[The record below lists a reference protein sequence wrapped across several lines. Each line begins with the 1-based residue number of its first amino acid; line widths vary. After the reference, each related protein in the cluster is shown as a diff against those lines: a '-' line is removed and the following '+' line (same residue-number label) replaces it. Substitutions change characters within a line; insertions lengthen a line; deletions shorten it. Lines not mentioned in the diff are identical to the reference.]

1 MNIRQSRV
9 CSIVFAGT
17 LVVAGAALA
26 QPVGVSGGVPG
37 GSPGGVQAATLST
50 LDGARRRRSDPRI
63 ACRPGPPEDLDGLKR
78 PGLSRLDGLKE
89 GLKGFDRSQGPG
101 RTQGARGSRGPERA
115 RRAPGFSLPCG
126 PPRRAQG
133 PPRHRQWD
141 CARSI
146 RTRTKTRDKDRD
158 DRQAELEQR
167 ERERETRAYD
177 QAREFL
183 DQGKYDRAIE
193 RYTDVVALKGS
204 RADAALY
211 WKAWSQSRAGQR
223 PEALTTIST
232 LAKDYPKSRYLT
244 QAKQLE
250 AEVRRDSGQPVKP
263 DSINDDDMKILAI
276 NALLNAD
283 SEQAIPMLEKLL
295 DGTASPKLKSRAL
308 FVLAQ
313 SSSPRARDV
322 LKNVAKGNSTPDL
335 QSRAIDYLGQH
346 GGRESRAALA
356 EIYTSASDVDVKRR
370 ILRAFMV
377 AGEKDRLLSA
387 AQTEQNADLRGEAV
401 QQLGVMGAHDEL
413 WQLYQKETAVDVK
426 KRIIRAMFTGG
437 NVTRMIDLAKTEQNP
452 ELRRTAVAN
461 LGVMDSKRTS
471 DALIEIYNAE
481 KDPAIKR
488 AVVQGLFQQSNAAA
502 LVALARKEQDP
513 ALKRD
518 IVQKLSVMDRNPIAT
533 AYMVELLNAK

>member
-1 MNIRQSRV
+1 MSIRQTRV

-17 LVVAGAALA
+17 LIVAGSAVA
-26 QPVGVSGGVPG
+26 QPAGGGETPKKIQADDDSRRLQKLSGMDFK
-37 GSPGGVQAATLST
+37 
-50 LDGARRRRSDPRI
+50 LDMLEGLK
-63 ACRPGPPEDLDGLKR
+63 GLDGLK
-78 PGLSRLDGLKE
+78 GLEGLERLSGLE
-89 GLKGFDRSQGPG
+89 GLKALD
-101 RTQGARGSRGPERA
+101 AL
-115 RRAPGFSLPCG
+115 PGFAFQFEKFKAFDVL
-126 PPRRAQG
+126 AAHKDILAA
-133 PPRHRQWD
+133 HRDVFAGHKDFLADSGLSFQ
-141 CARSI
+141 
-146 RTRTKTRDKDRD
+146 KDRD
-158 DRQAELEQR
+158 TDRQADAEQR
-167 ERERETRAYD
+167 ERERETRLYD
-177 QAREFL
+177 QAREFF

-193 RYTDVVALKGS
+193 RYSDVISMKGP
-204 RADAALY
+204 RADASLY
-211 WKAWSQSRAGQR
+211 WKAWAQNRAGQR

-232 LAKDYPKSRYLT
+232 LSRDFPKSRYLK

-250 AEVRRDSGQPVKP
+250 AEIRRDGGQPVRP
-263 DSINDDDMKILAI
+263 DGESDDDLKILAI

-313 SSSPRARDV
+313 SSSPRAREV
-322 LKNVAKGNSTPDL
+322 LKNIARGNSTPEL

-356 EIYTSASDVDVKRR
+356 EIYSSASDVDVKRR

-413 WQLYQKETAVDVK
+413 WQLYQKESAVDVK

-437 NVTRMIDLAKTEQNP
+437 NVTRMTELAKSEQNP

-471 DALIEIYNAE
+471 EALLEIYNTE
-481 KDPAIKR
+481 KELPIKKT
-488 AVVQGLFQQSNAAA
+488 VIQGLFQQSNATA

-518 IVQKLSVMDRNPIAT
+518 IVQKLSVMDNNPIAT
-533 AYMVELLNAK
+533 AYMVEILNLK

>member
-1 MNIRQSRV
+1 MHRDVLDSHRDLL
-9 CSIVFAGT
+9 AG
-17 LVVAGAALA
+17 
-26 QPVGVSGGVPG
+26 S
-37 GSPGGVQAATLST
+37 
-50 LDGARRRRSDPRI
+50 
-63 ACRPGPPEDLDGLKR
+63 
-78 PGLSRLDGLKE
+78 GLS
-89 GLKGFDRSQGPG
+89 FQ
-101 RTQGARGSRGPERA
+101 
-115 RRAPGFSLPCG
+115 
-126 PPRRAQG
+126 
-133 PPRHRQWD
+133 
-141 CARSI
+141 
-146 RTRTKTRDKDRD
+146 KDRD
-158 DRQAELEQR
+158 SDRQAEAEQR
-167 ERERETRAYD
+167 ERERETRLYD
-177 QAREFL
+177 QAREFF

-193 RYTDVVALKGS
+193 RYTDVISMKGP
-204 RADAALY
+204 RADASLY
-211 WKAWSQSRAGQR
+211 WKAWAQNRAGQR

-232 LAKDYPKSRYLT
+232 LSRDYPKSRYLK

-250 AEVRRDSGQPVKP
+250 AEIRRDSGQPVRP
-263 DSINDDDMKILAI
+263 DSESDDDLKILAI

-313 SSSPRARDV
+313 SSSPRAREV
-322 LKNVAKGNSTPDL
+322 LKNIARGNSTPEL

-346 GGRESRAALA
+346 GGPESRAALA

-377 AGEKDRLLSA
+377 AGEKGRLLSA

-461 LGVMDSKRTS
+461 LGIMDSKRTS
-471 DALIEIYNAE
+471 DALLEIYNAE
-481 KDPAIKR
+481 KEPAIKKT
-488 AVVQGLFQQSNAAA
+488 VIQGLFQQSNAAA

-513 ALKRD
+513 ALKLD
-518 IVQKLSVMDRNPIAT
+518 IAKKLSVMDNPIAT
-533 AYMVELLNAK
+533 AYMVEILNLK